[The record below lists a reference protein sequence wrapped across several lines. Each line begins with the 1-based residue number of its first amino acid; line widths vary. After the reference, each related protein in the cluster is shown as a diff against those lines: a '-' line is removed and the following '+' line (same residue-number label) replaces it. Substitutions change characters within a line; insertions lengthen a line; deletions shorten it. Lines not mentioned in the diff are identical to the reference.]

1 MITAIDMVATSLGS
15 GTKTYNL
22 NFCEY
27 LNKLKIND
35 KIFIFITKDYLININ
50 LNHNPNIKYIV
61 KSSLLNNILL
71 RIIWMQLIL
80 PIELKILKVNQL
92 FSPMNMGPILLKF
105 FNIRFYFST
114 SFKFTVGFF
123 FKNAR

>member
-1 MITAIDMVATSLGS
+1 MIIAIDMVATSLGS

-35 KIFIFITKDYLININ
+35 KIFIFITKDYLRNIN
-50 LNHNPNIKYIV
+50 SNHNPNIKYII

-71 RIIWMQLIL
+71 RIIWMQLIF

-92 FSPMNMGPILLKF
+92 FSPMNMGPVCLNCLILNLF
-105 FNIRFYFST
+105 
-114 SFKFTVGFF
+114 
-123 FKNAR
+123 